1 MKQPPLLAAARFSV
15 RDQLLDLCLCASF
28 LQLGDQLLCVFL
40 GDSFL
45 QGLGAV
51 VDQILCVLQAQAG
64 SSADNL
70 DDAQLGS
77 TGVLQDNV
85 ELGLLLDLNSSSS
98 GSSNSSSGS
107 GNAENLFQGVDQLGQ
122 LQNGQFL
129 NLLNQSSDLFRCHD
143 NNPPKICVLD
153 W

>member
-1 MKQPPLLAAARFSV
+1 M
-15 RDQLLDLCLCASF
+15 RDKLLDLCLCASF

-51 VDQILCVLQAQAG
+51 VNQILSVLQAQAG
-64 SSADNL
+64 SSTDNL
-70 DDAQLGS
+70 DNAQLGS
-77 TGVLQDNV
+77 AGILQDDV
-85 ELGLLLDLNSSSS
+85 ELGLLLNSLSSGSS
-98 GSSNSSSGS
+98 GSSNSGSSG
-107 GNAENLFQGVDQLGQ
+107 GNTENFLQGVNQFGQ

-143 NNPPKICVLD
+143 KILLKYVLC
-153 W
+153 